1 MSEDKKATGTALT
14 YHQTQ
19 LRVRRNLI
27 IQEELAQRGGREVLN
42 VPIVVGPTGGG
53 KTAMAEEEAHTF
65 GLPLRAINNGENS
78 DPCDVSG
85 VPVPSMIR
93 KLMAEGTNGEK
104 VEAGGE
110 YMAWILNQYAA
121 ESCARGVFLFFD
133 DIDKAPPPVQGAL
146 LGILGNRY
154 FRDKAIHKDT
164 LIMGAG
170 NRVEDDMYANQISES
185 LRTRA
190 TLIEMM
196 PDVRSFIEYGV
207 ATGRIHPIVLGF
219 LQYKPEYLHKWMDG
233 VSRFPTPRGWR
244 EVTVHLEM
252 FPDPFE
258 DVFGNGSKDNWRQ
271 IVSEKCGTPVS
282 KDFWGWFKII
292 RQINVK
298 DLLETGKINK
308 VMLVDDNKAPVDK
321 RMSQYA
327 AVFAIASE
335 LNSHGVKKAYI
346 GLNEI
351 FDADNKDGIE
361 KEMRIAL
368 AVQLSR
374 SVRNE
379 VGKLFP
385 KAANEMMS
393 QIIPLDRPKKMVQG
407 AAT

>member
-1 MSEDKKATGTALT
+1 MSEDKKASSSALT
-14 YHQTQ
+14 YHQAQ
-19 LRVRRNLI
+19 LRVRRNLL
-27 IQEELAQRGGREVLN
+27 IQESLAQKGGREVLN
-42 VPIVVGPTGGG
+42 VPIILGPTGGG
-53 KTAMAEEEAHTF
+53 KTAMAEEEADTF

-85 VPVPSMIR
+85 VPVPTMIR
-93 KLMAEGTNGEK
+93 KFMVEGTEGEK
-104 VEAGGE
+104 KEAGGE

-154 FRDKAIHKDT
+154 FRDKPIHKDT

-190 TLIEMM
+190 TIIEMM
-196 PDVRSFIEYGV
+196 PDVRSFVEYGI
-207 ATGRIHPIVLGF
+207 ATGKIHPIVLGYMQF
-219 LQYKPEYLHKWMDG
+219 KPEHLHMWMDG

-244 EVTVHLEM
+244 EVTVHFEE

-258 DVFGNGSKDNWRQ
+258 DIFGNGAKNNWQQ
-271 IVSEKCGTPVS
+271 IVAEKCGIPVS
-282 KDFWGWFKII
+282 KNFWGWYKII

-298 DLLETGKINK
+298 DLLETGKINQ

-321 RMSQYA
+321 RMAQFA
-327 AVFAIASE
+327 AIFAIASE
-335 LNSHGVKKAYI
+335 LNTKGVKKSYV
-346 GLNEI
+346 GLDYI
-351 FDADNKDGIE
+351 FDASNKDGIE

-374 SVRNE
+374 SVRTE
-379 VGKLFP
+379 IGTMFP
-385 KAANEMMS
+385 KAANEMLS
-393 QIIPLDRPKKMVQG
+393 QIIPLDRPKRVVMG
-407 AAT
+407 TTP